1 MRYIVVSIISNYDNG
16 KFSKKKSPLLKKL
29 FSFRKLKIEMKY
41 IFNSGYFSVKNKYVV
56 I

>member
-1 MRYIVVSIISNYDNG
+1 MRYIVVSIISNNDNG
-16 KFSKKKSPLLKKL
+16 KFSKKISSLKKL

-41 IFNSGYFSVKNKYVV
+41 IFNSGNFSVKNKYVV